1 MSNPSM
7 VRSIQV
13 LTVFSAALAGYLVQ
27 VSPLGSI
34 AAFVFAAVSL
44 IVLLLRPAVGGAS
57 DGKATSRSA
66 ESVPAQVDSSEVRR
80 SQEEATTRAE
90 LVAAKDSL
98 DKIHGELKILADGI
112 SLAVSRTPFLRALLR
127 LVTNKSEEAVFDLM
141 ERFMAVSGELGSVL
155 SRAETVRSQV
165 DGSAGGSVSAVVDE
179 ARSASRAEAEV
190 LRTFIAGSKDTAKS
204 TERMRE
210 LVEGS
215 MEMLRDIE
223 DVSERSRLIAF
234 NLAVEAARIGRQG
247 QGIKVIVNELSSIND
262 KIIAFSKAVAIRLKE
277 NRDLGVRIADRLG
290 KETGALAD
298 KVENGRI
305 ASERTLER
313 LIGTTKSVVDLLDT
327 MTSSFNAARQSMD
340 GMLTSMQFQDITR
353 QQVETVDWALADT
366 TEELGRILA
375 AKGHH
380 EPLDRNV
387 VEDFRR
393 RLEKQAKVQD
403 EKALIL
409 EVKV

>member
-7 VRSIQV
+7 SRSIQV
-13 LTVFSAALAGYLVQ
+13 LAVVSAALAGYLVNI
-27 VSPLGSI
+27 SPLG
-34 AAFVFAAVSL
+34 AMVAFVVAIVSL
-44 IVLLLRPAVGGAS
+44 VAFLLRPVVGGAA
-57 DGKATSRSA
+57 DVKVTSRNA
-66 ESVPAQVDSSEVRR
+66 EPVPAQVDSSEVRQ
-80 SQEEATTRAE
+80 SEETATTRAE
-90 LVAAKDSL
+90 LMAALGSIE
-98 DKIHGELKILADGI
+98 KIHGEMKILASGI
-112 SLAVSRTPFLRALLR
+112 SLTVSRTPFLRALLR

-179 ARSASRAEAEV
+179 ARSASRVEAEV
-190 LRTFIAGSKDTAKS
+190 MHTFIAGSKDTAKS

-247 QGIKVIVNELSSIND
+247 QGIKVIVNELSNIND

-298 KVENGRI
+298 KVEDGRI
-305 ASERTLER
+305 ASERALER

-327 MTSSFNAARQSMD
+327 MTTSFNAARQSMD

-366 TEELGRILA
+366 TEELVRILA
-375 AKGHH
+375 TQGRN
-380 EPLDRNV
+380 ESMDRNV